1 VKIYSYDSD
10 RAPFGGTLTVE
21 GSQTQRLPLVINSEV
36 RFARMT
42 AVFTMLLDY
51 LGDEADS
58 EVKARVLSA
67 AINRY
72 IIRRM
77 GPMNPYGWR
86 ISESELTDAIS
97 TVLVEGYAVNAEAEH
112 VTLEYISGQRRDTLR
127 LQ

>member
-1 VKIYSYDSD
+1 MKTYHYESD
-10 RAPFGGTLTVE
+10 RSPFGGTLTVE
-21 GSQTQRLPLVINSEV
+21 GSKTQRLPLVINSEV

-58 EVKARVLSA
+58 EIKARVLSA
-67 AINRY
+67 AINMY

-77 GPMNPYGWR
+77 GTNAYGWR
-86 ISESELTDAIS
+86 ITESELTNAIS
-97 TVLVEGYAVNAEAEH
+97 SVLVEGYAVNAEAEN

>member
-1 VKIYSYDSD
+1 MKTYHYESD
-10 RAPFGGTLTVE
+10 RSPFGGTLTVE
-21 GSQTQRLPLVINSEV
+21 GSETQRLPLVINSEV

-58 EVKARVLSA
+58 EIKARVLSA

-72 IIRRM
+72 IIRR
-77 GPMNPYGWR
+77 GTNAYGWR
-86 ISESELTDAIS
+86 ITESELTNAIS
-97 TVLVEGYAVNAEAEH
+97 SVLVEGYAVNAEAEN

>member
-1 VKIYSYDSD
+1 
-10 RAPFGGTLTVE
+10 
-21 GSQTQRLPLVINSEV
+21 
-36 RFARMT
+36 MT

-58 EVKARVLSA
+58 EIKARVLSA

-77 GPMNPYGWR
+77 GPMNPYGWT

-97 TVLVEGYAVNAEAEH
+97 SVLVEGYAVNAAAEH
-112 VTLEYISGQRRDTLR
+112 VTLEYVCGQRRDTLR